1 MGDVGGKDL
10 QDILSGI
17 EYVIAQGWVDGN
29 RLAIGGW
36 SNGGFLSAW
45 AVTQTTRFKA
55 ALMGAGISDWLNMHA
70 QTNIPDADVL
80 QLVVNPLD
88 QPDVYSQHSPITFAS
103 RVQTPTLILHGENDP
118 VVPVAQAYTFYRAL
132 RERDVPVET
141 VIYPREGHGLSEW
154 EHSIDAEHRLLR
166 WLQRYV

>member
-1 MGDVGGKDL
+1 MTAYSQFLAAAGYAVLHVNYRGSWGNGAAFADTVMGDVGGKDL

-55 ALMGAGISDWLNMHA
+55 L
-70 QTNIPDADVL
+70 
-80 QLVVNPLD
+80 
-88 QPDVYSQHSPITFAS
+88 
-103 RVQTPTLILHGENDP
+103 
-118 VVPVAQAYTFYRAL
+118 
-132 RERDVPVET
+132 
-141 VIYPREGHGLSEW
+141 
-154 EHSIDAEHRLLR
+154 
-166 WLQRYV
+166 